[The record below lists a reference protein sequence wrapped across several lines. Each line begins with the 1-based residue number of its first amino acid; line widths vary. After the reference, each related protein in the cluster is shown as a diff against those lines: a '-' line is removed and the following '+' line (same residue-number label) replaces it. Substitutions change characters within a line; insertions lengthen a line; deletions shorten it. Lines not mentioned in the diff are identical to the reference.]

1 MADDRYGRNFTIL
14 FDVNVK
20 RQIVWTKECRGYT
33 CLSNPSE
40 LETKSAVEVKSP
52 MKLLDNL
59 LQIMIPHFHGS
70 PLSVNLSEMVE
81 KRKLSDTRTEI
92 IVSAHPYTENEIPE
106 LISRMCDHHVY
117 WNISPEDANEII
129 DSLDFLKYVICVESD
144 PESGACLVVFKELPI
159 YYSYSTGTCS
169 TQPRT
174 DFRNAYQLFN
184 ESRTVFMTPAQ
195 YDRFM
200 SDEMKS
206 RVEFRSVL
214 PNGLIEVVFRQDAIK
229 TVVPQIKHLVEI
241 ENLELQLKELKRQS
255 K

>member
-1 MADDRYGRNFTIL
+1 MKE
-14 FDVNVK
+14 DVYK
-20 RQIVWTKECRGYT
+20 
-33 CLSNPSE
+33 
-40 LETKSAVEVKSP
+40 
-52 MKLLDNL
+52 
-59 LQIMIPHFHGS
+59 
-70 PLSVNLSEMVE
+70 
-81 KRKLSDTRTEI
+81 
-92 IVSAHPYTENEIPE
+92 
-106 LISRMCDHHVY
+106 
-117 WNISPEDANEII
+117 II

-184 ESRTVFMTPAQ
+184 ESRTVFITPAQ

-241 ENLELQLKELKRQS
+241 ENLELQLKKLKRQ
-255 K
+255 